1 MLLEVWIL
9 IESMAPIYMFYEMQ
23 LTYFNRII
31 PAVVTRC
38 PGSHLLQACTTDA
51 G

>member
-9 IESMAPIYMFYEMQ
+9 IESMAPTYMFNKMQ
-23 LTYFNRII
+23 HTYFNRII
-31 PAVVTRC
+31 PAVGTRW